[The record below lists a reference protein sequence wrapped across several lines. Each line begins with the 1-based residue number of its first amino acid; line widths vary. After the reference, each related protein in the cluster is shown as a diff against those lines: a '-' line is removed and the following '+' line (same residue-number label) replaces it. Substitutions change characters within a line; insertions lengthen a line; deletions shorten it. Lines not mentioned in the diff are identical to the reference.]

1 MAVNAAGG
9 SGVSMNAE
17 GEHDDAVLVRRACEG
32 DEDAFGQLVDRYMK
46 AAYAV
51 ALSVTKHHQDA
62 EDVAQTA
69 FLVALRKIE
78 DCRNPEKF
86 GSWFLSIVRNR
97 ARNLLRRENVRA
109 TEPIPESASSS
120 TPGPEREAER
130 TELRGALEGALAE
143 LTPVQREVVLL
154 HDLQGW
160 KHREIAE
167 HLEMPAGTVR
177 SHLHFARKALRKIL
191 SPEVMVG

>member
-1 MAVNAAGG
+1 MDAAGEQ
-9 SGVSMNAE
+9 N
-17 GEHDDAVLVRRACEG
+17 DAALVLRAREG
-32 DEDAFGQLVDRYMK
+32 DEEAFGLLVERYMK

-62 EDVAQTA
+62 EDVSQTS

-78 DCRNPEKF
+78 DCRDPEKF
-86 GSWFLSIVRNR
+86 GSWLLSIVRNR
-97 ARNLLRRENVRA
+97 ARNLLRRENVRS

-120 TPGPEREAER
+120 TPGPERETER
-130 TELRGALEGALAE
+130 TELRGALETALSE
-143 LTPVQREVVLL
+143 LTPVQREIVLL

-167 HLEMPAGTVR
+167 HLEMPSGTVR
-177 SHLHFARKALRKIL
+177 SHLHFARKALRELL
-191 SPEVMVG
+191 SPRLMVG